1 MDILPDYIPCKNKNK
16 KRGRVQTMLK
26 RRVYTM
32 DEKDL
37 KQNANNTLH
46 SNKQKTSDI
55 IASID
60 EMKKEHEPEYVFLY
74 WDELDKNPE
83 KRK

>member
-1 MDILPDYIPCKNKNK
+1 LDILPDYIPCKNKNK
-16 KRGRVQTMLK
+16 KRGRAQTILK
-26 RRVYTM
+26 RREYIM

-37 KQNANNTLH
+37 KQNASNTLR
-46 SNKQKTSDI
+46 SNKQKTPEI